1 MAAES
6 WVTIGGFIAT
16 TASAVAAF
24 FAVKQTML
32 QRTISTKPQ
41 LIINSQEVKTLHT
54 SDGIF
59 RLKVE
64 NKDFF
69 YDIPITI
76 KNVGLGT
83 ALNIKYNWTFDYKNI
98 AKRSDFIE
106 INQNQM
112 YALLKKQSQTGER
125 HFELSDDKKS
135 NFVYFQFYRY
145 GISKYYGIKREHK
158 ELEYIMPV
166 TQENSP
172 SKIEFPSLILLLL
185 SEMAYSE
192 TASHDTFFDIMDAGQ
207 LTIKYEDISGNKR
220 TIRFRCTLQLIRFQS
235 KTENGPSSTFRIEFN
250 RIHSESRL
258 GLQRLRKSYA
268 DFIDVHDYN
277 KNK

>member
-54 SDGIF
+54 SDSVF
-59 RLKVE
+59 RLKLE
-64 NKDFF
+64 NKDYF
-69 YDIPITI
+69 YDIPIII

-83 ALNIKYNWTFDYKNI
+83 ALNIKYNWNFDYKNI
-98 AKRSDFIE
+98 AKRSEIIE

-112 YALLKKQSQTGER
+112 YSLLKKLSQTGER
-125 HFELSDDKKS
+125 YFEAFDDKES
-135 NFVYFQFYRY
+135 NVVYFQFYRY
-145 GISKYYGIKREHK
+145 GKLNHYGIKREHK
-158 ELEYIMPV
+158 ELEYIMPI
-166 TQENSP
+166 TQESSP
-172 SKIEFPSLILLLL
+172 SKIKFPSLILLLL
-185 SEMAYSE
+185 SEMSHSE
-192 TASHDTFFDIMDAGQ
+192 TASHDAFFDIMDAGQ
-207 LTIKYEDISGNKR
+207 LSIKYEDISGNKI
-220 TIRFRCTLQLIRFQS
+220 TISFRCTLQLIRFQS

-250 RIHSESRL
+250 RIHSESRS
-258 GLQRLRKSYA
+258 GLQRLRKSYVNFMNEY
-268 DFIDVHDYN
+268 DFN
-277 KNK
+277 KNR

>member
-32 QRTISTKPQ
+32 QRTILTKPQ

-54 SDGIF
+54 SDSIF
-59 RLKVE
+59 RLKFE
-64 NKDFF
+64 NTDF
-69 YDIPITI
+69 YNDIPITI

-83 ALNIKYNWTFDYKNI
+83 ALNINYNWTFDYKNT
-98 AKRSDFIE
+98 AKRSDIIE
-106 INQNQM
+106 INQNKM
-112 YALLKKQSQTGER
+112 HALLKKQSQTGER
-125 HFELSDDKKS
+125 YFELSDDKES
-135 NFVYFQFYRY
+135 DFVYFQFYRY

-166 TQENSP
+166 TQENTP
-172 SKIEFPSLILLLL
+172 SKIEFPALILLLL
-185 SEMAYSE
+185 SEMAFSE
-192 TASHDTFFDIMDAGQ
+192 TASHDAFFDVMDAGQ
-207 LTIKYEDISGNKR
+207 LNIKYEDISGNKK

-268 DFIDVHDYN
+268 DFMNKYNFN